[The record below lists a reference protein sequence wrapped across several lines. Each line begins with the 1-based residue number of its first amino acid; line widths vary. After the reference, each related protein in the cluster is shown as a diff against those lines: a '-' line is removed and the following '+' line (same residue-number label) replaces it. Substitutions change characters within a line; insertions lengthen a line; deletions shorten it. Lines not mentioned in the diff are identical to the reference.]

1 MSSSQEIVQVP
12 ENCARRRKA
21 SGRMFAEGKGCFVG
35 GILQLREPDELSS
48 GGVAVRAVGALLHAF
63 YAAVRLPV
71 LTLLVVLEP
80 LVRVFLAGVALLFV
94 LVAVFLELSAPRA
107 LHVPFCG
114 LLATGIGCAWILA
127 LYYWI
132 LRILSA

>member
-1 MSSSQEIVQVP
+1 
-12 ENCARRRKA
+12 
-21 SGRMFAEGKGCFVG
+21 MFAEGKRCFVG
-35 GILQLREPDELSS
+35 GILHLREPDELWSD
-48 GGVAVRAVGALLHAF
+48 GLAVRTVAALLHAL

-80 LVRVFLAGVALLFV
+80 LVRVLLAGVALLFV
-94 LVAVFLELSAPRA
+94 LVAVLLELSAPQA

>member
-1 MSSSQEIVQVP
+1 
-12 ENCARRRKA
+12 
-21 SGRMFAEGKGCFVG
+21 MFAEGTRCFVG
-35 GILQLREPDELSS
+35 GLLQLREPDEFSS
-48 GGVAVRAVGALLHAF
+48 GGLAVGTAAALLHAF

-80 LVRVFLAGVALLFV
+80 LVRVLLAGVALLFV
-94 LVAVFLELSAPRA
+94 LVAVLLELSAPRA
-107 LHVPFCG
+107 LHVPFWG
-114 LLATGIGCAWILA
+114 LLATGIVCAWILA